1 MQIKIKFDT
10 SGFDKH
16 EKAVRKA
23 IPRAIKTVIDGV
35 AFDLMK
41 NYRKETATK
50 TDIVGSGNAV
60 RPYTKSASRFK
71 KSKINELISHVYLN
85 AKNSGSSGVSQ
96 AEYLKNT
103 IDKGM
108 VRMRTP
114 TKQYLLVPSK
124 TYNRRRR
131 YGQADK
137 KGGIDIRPKDFWLPN
152 RHGNKTLFERK
163 GGKLNPLWHTTRR
176 YTYSRPTVPFYG
188 DMFSYF
194 NNKKN
199 YYAGKF
205 FRKQLRQRL
214 KNKY

>member
-10 SGFDKH
+10 SGFNKH

-35 AFDLMK
+35 AFDLMENFRNK
-41 NYRKETATK
+41 TARKSN
-50 TDIVGSGNAV
+50 IVGSGNAV
-60 RPYTKSASRFK
+60 RPYTQKASRYK
-71 KSKINELISHVYLN
+71 RSKINELISHVYLN
-85 AKNSGSSGVSQ
+85 TVNQGSDGVSQ
-96 AEYLKNT
+96 FEYLKNT

-108 VRMRTP
+108 VRTRTP
-114 TKQYLLVPSK
+114 KKQYLLVPSK

-137 KGGIDIRPKDFWLPN
+137 KGGIEKRAGDFWLPN

-176 YTYSRPTVPFYG
+176 YTYSRPTIPFYA

-194 NNKKN
+194 NKKSK
-199 YYAGKF
+199 YYSGKF
-205 FRKQLRQRL
+205 FQKQLKQRL
-214 KNKY
+214 KNRY